1 MICLSVAKNVL
12 NTTFGLVNRGR
23 PYSRRMRFLNDGL
36 DKVLCRMR
44 KSLINETL
52 YEVSIVFQKRT
63 FCKGKK
69 NIKRKSYEKKVIKSL
84 TVFHNYVGQNTINMQ
99 DI

>member
-12 NTTFGLVNRGR
+12 NTTFELVNRGR

-52 YEVSIVFQKRT
+52 YEVSIVFRKER
-63 FCKGKK
+63 FVNAKK
-69 NIKRKSYEKKVIKSL
+69 ILNESNKVPNS
-84 TVFHNYVGQNTINMQ
+84 VP
-99 DI
+99 